1 MNQSSK
7 QLSARW
13 CPLCGTQH
21 AVAKG
26 QQDPW
31 RPHITR
37 KQIEALP
44 ALYEVSEA
52 AKPFSILN
60 PQVVPD
66 YAGSI
71 IILQAAL
78 AKLNR

>member
-1 MNQSSK
+1 
-7 QLSARW
+7 
-13 CPLCGTQH
+13 
-21 AVAKG
+21 
-26 QQDPW
+26 
-31 RPHITR
+31 
-37 KQIEALP
+37 
-44 ALYEVSEA
+44 LYEVSEA

-71 IILQAAL
+71 TTLQAAL